1 MFAWG
6 YVTAEDRL
14 FQMSFR
20 RLLGSG
26 RLSEFLGEKA
36 IKVDKIFRELNM
48 KGYSDKTALRVSF
61 F

>member
-1 MFAWG
+1 MYAWG
-6 YVTAEDRL
+6 YVTAEDRI

-36 IKVDKIFRELNM
+36 LKVDQIFRELNM
-48 KGYSDKTALRVSF
+48 RGYSDKTEERVIF
-61 F
+61 H